1 MDRINPHRALGII
14 YAVGGLFTMAMGYA
28 AGSFALLCMLAF
40 ISGACLN
47 GANTGMNALSARYYP
62 TQARATGSS
71 WMHGVGRIGA
81 ILSAFAGAEMMALNL
96 PFESVFLILGI
107 PAALTVAGLAAK
119 GIFAAGHPP
128 VASTSPRVCARS
140 VIAASGPRCN
150 RRIAPPSAAN
160 KENLFHILLK
170 RKNARN
176 NLDDSGRRYPALTF
190 STKRKRN
197 FR

>member
-1 MDRINPHRALGII
+1 RHPGSPHRRRP
-14 YAVGGLFTMAMGYA
+14 GGEGH
-28 AGSFALLCMLAF
+28 LC
-40 ISGACLN
+40 G
-47 GANTGMNALSARYYP
+47 R
-62 TQARATGSS
+62 SS
-71 WMHGVGRIGA
+71 SRR
-81 ILSAFAGAEMMALNL
+81 FN
-96 PFESVFLILGI
+96 F
-107 PAALTVAGLAAK
+107 
-119 GIFAAGHPP
+119 
-128 VASTSPRVCARS
+128 PRVCARS

-176 NLDDSGRRYPALTF
+176 NLDDSGMRYPALTF

>member
-1 MDRINPHRALGII
+1 N
-14 YAVGGLFTMAMGYA
+14 F
-28 AGSFALLCMLAF
+28 
-40 ISGACLN
+40 
-47 GANTGMNALSARYYP
+47 
-62 TQARATGSS
+62 
-71 WMHGVGRIGA
+71 
-81 ILSAFAGAEMMALNL
+81 
-96 PFESVFLILGI
+96 
-107 PAALTVAGLAAK
+107 
-119 GIFAAGHPP
+119 
-128 VASTSPRVCARS
+128 PRVCARS